1 MAPKLLDSY
10 DMLFPTAQSLVKASI
25 LSALPV
31 RMQADGHESLV
42 AIAKIFETFR
52 MNRRLFY
59 CIPLKLKRVE
69 KTEGLVSFRF
79 NPADALIRNVK

>member
-10 DMLFPTAQSLVKASI
+10 DMLFPTAQSLVRASI

-31 RMQADGHESLV
+31 RMQADEHESLV

-59 CIPLKLKRVE
+59 CIQLKETRIGKI
-69 KTEGLVSFRF
+69 EGVGQM
-79 NPADALIRNVK
+79 

>member
-10 DMLFPTAQSLVKASI
+10 DMLSPTAQSLVRASI

-31 RMQADGHESLV
+31 RMQADEHESLV

-52 MNRRLFY
+52 LNRRLFY
-59 CIPLKLKRVE
+59 CIQLKETRIGKI
-69 KTEGLVSFRF
+69 EGLVRCKAIQPMRGF
-79 NPADALIRNVK
+79 VV

>member
-1 MAPKLLDSY
+1 MAPELLDRC
-10 DMLFPTAQSLVKASI
+10 DMLSPTAQSLVEASI

-31 RMQADGHESLV
+31 RLQADKHESLV

-59 CIPLKLKRVE
+59 CIETK
-69 KTEGLVSFRF
+69 
-79 NPADALIRNVK
+79 